1 MSRTIKEIYNQGVA
15 ERNSRLELK
24 EFSSDSKL
32 SILNGM
38 MWVVASMVYSFEILL
53 DVFAVDISAVIN
65 KRING
70 TPSYYANALLQYQK
84 DDELVV
90 REDGLAFGY
99 GTLDESKRIITQVS
113 YVESTD
119 DLNLDSKLILKVAT
133 GTKGNLSAIS
143 PEELVPIHSYMNKL
157 KFAGT
162 RIEVISSKGDV
173 LIPKVT
179 VYYDGSVMES
189 EILDSIEKELKAYLM
204 DIDFDSA
211 IYVSRVIAVIRQ
223 AEHVTDVY
231 INTDAVPQQGVYLGC
246 YDTDG
251 NLQALQCIG
260 RMAHTS
266 SGYIKESTGK
276 DAEVGLPSFRES
288 ILLVIDNR

>member
-1 MSRTIKEIYNQGVA
+1 MSRTIKEIYYQGVA

-53 DVFAVDISAVIN
+53 DVFAVDISTVIN

-84 DDELVV
+84 GDELVV

-113 YVESTD
+113 YIESTD